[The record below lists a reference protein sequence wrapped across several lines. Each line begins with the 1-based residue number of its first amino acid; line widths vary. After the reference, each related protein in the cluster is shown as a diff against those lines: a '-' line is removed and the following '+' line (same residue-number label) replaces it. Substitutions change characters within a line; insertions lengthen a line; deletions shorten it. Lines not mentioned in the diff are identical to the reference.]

1 MEDDDEEADAAEQ
14 RARAKAAEQIERD
27 GQHAR
32 RLVRMFEEEDEVGE
46 EEEEV
51 EDEEEEDEDF

>member
-1 MEDDDEEADAAEQ
+1 MDAAEQ

-32 RLVRMFEEEDEVGE
+32 RLARMFDEEDEVGGE
-46 EEEEV
+46 EEEA